1 MSDPRRVER
10 SIQVSNLMS
19 RRVVTVGTGVSCL
32 VALQQMHAAGVRHL
46 PVVSREG
53 LLVGMLTDRDLR
65 HHLFTPRSFEALAGT
80 AVETILAATV
90 VAEIM
95 STGVIAVSP
104 EETVAEAAWTMRKY
118 QIGALPVTEHG
129 RVVGIVTELDILR
142 HIVRT
147 DVGQTPA
154 CAEIIVPRP

>member
-1 MSDPRRVER
+1 MRDPNRVER
-10 SIQVSNLMS
+10 QMEVSELMS

-32 VALQQMHAAGVRHL
+32 AALQQMHTAGVRHL

-65 HHLFTPRSFEALAGT
+65 HHLFTPRSFEALATT
-80 AVETILAATV
+80 AVETILGSTL

-95 STGVIAVSP
+95 SSGVVAVSP

-129 RVVGIVTELDILR
+129 RVVGLISEMDILR

>member
-1 MSDPRRVER
+1 
-10 SIQVSNLMS
+10 
-19 RRVVTVGTGVSCL
+19 
-32 VALQQMHAAGVRHL
+32 
-46 PVVSREG
+46 
-53 LLVGMLTDRDLR
+53 
-65 HHLFTPRSFEALAGT
+65 LATT
-80 AVETILAATV
+80 AVETILAATL

-129 RVVGIVTELDILR
+129 RVVGIISEMDILR

-154 CAEIIVPRP
+154 CTEIIAPRP